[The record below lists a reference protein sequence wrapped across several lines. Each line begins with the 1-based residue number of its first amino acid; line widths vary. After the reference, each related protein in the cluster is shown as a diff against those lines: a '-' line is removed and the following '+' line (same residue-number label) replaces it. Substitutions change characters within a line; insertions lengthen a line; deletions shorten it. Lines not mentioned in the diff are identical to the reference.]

1 MDTPHLVDAL
11 LTGGVYVV
19 ILAVMY
25 LVILTYRL
33 PYAQVLLA
41 YVVLKLLEAIYTNVI
56 RHRII
61 AGDNRPMPG
70 YGMALGI
77 TDIVLLFAAF
87 IGVPIIASYR
97 FSALQVGG
105 VFATGFAA
113 GTVANLITR
122 RM

>member
-1 MDTPHLVDAL
+1 MDTPKLTDAL
-11 LTGGVYVV
+11 LTGGVYVA

-25 LVILTYRL
+25 SVILKYRL

-41 YVVLKLLEAIYTNVI
+41 YVVLKLLEAIYVNVI

-61 AGDNRPMPG
+61 AGDNRPMPS
-70 YGMALGI
+70 YGMAFGI
-77 TDIVLLFAAF
+77 MDIVLLFAAF

-105 VFATGFAA
+105 VLATGLAT
-113 GTVANLITR
+113 GTVANAVIQRL
-122 RM
+122 